1 MIQIGKGL
9 LTQINEIHEFSNIID
24 KEEVKKFCMR
34 ISDEVYENL
43 WKESF
48 GETYEEFIDKMLEIE
63 R

>member
-9 LTQINEIHEFSNIID
+9 LVQINEIHEFSNIID

-34 ISDEVYENL
+34 ISDEAYENL

-63 R
+63 L

>member
-24 KEEVKKFCMR
+24 KEEVKKFCMS
-34 ISDEVYENL
+34 ISDEGYENL
-43 WKESF
+43 WKETF

>member
-34 ISDEVYENL
+34 ISDEAYENL

-63 R
+63 K